1 MKIETM
7 GSVLRE
13 SIRVFERK
21 LGLLNEIQS
30 SCCEV
35 TLAQCHAIVEIGR
48 NPQISLNELAAKLG
62 LDKSTISRTLLTLVQ
77 NGIAVRETAPE
88 DRRYATIQLTEK
100 GYSIFKQIEQN
111 MEERFRNIADAI
123 PLEKREQVVESL
135 QILNK
140 VLETTRLNK

>member
-1 MKIETM
+1 METETM

-48 NPQISLNELAAKLG
+48 NPKISLNELAAKLG
-62 LDKSTISRTLLTLVQ
+62 LDKSTISRTLLNLVQ
-77 NGIAVRETAPE
+77 NGAAVRETAPE

-123 PLEKREQVVESL
+123 PLEKREQVLESL
-135 QILNK
+135 QILNQ
-140 VLETTRLNK
+140 VLDKNISA